1 MGCSQAESKGIGCQ
15 PPSEL
20 TDTKRSWGGSVKNVS
35 VLVAIAVN
43 EDGFREIIV
52 VSEGAK
58 EDKEMVAEKL
68 DCMRLTKAANLVRI
82 GAEET
87 FFYYDF
93 HVEHWKRIRT
103 NNGLE

>member
-1 MGCSQAESKGIGCQ
+1 
-15 PPSEL
+15 L